1 MTWPQHP
8 DTAEWVER
16 IRAKQ
21 WGWRRAFDAWHHL
34 YGGVPD
40 LAIQDD
46 GTRVVLRDATQFI
59 QTNPDWLQAHE
70 HIGYGGIV
78 QDDGTL
84 HLDTAG
90 VYRYRPLGDL
100 DWGFTAYERIPA

>member
-21 WGWRRAFDAWHHL
+21 WGWRRAFDAWYHL
-34 YGGVPD
+34 YGACPD
-40 LAIQDD
+40 LEVRDD
-46 GTRVVLRDATQFI
+46 GTRVVLRDATEFI
-59 QTNPDWLQAHE
+59 KTSPDWLRDHGLGDMLQA
-70 HIGYGGIV
+70 
-78 QDDGTL
+78 DGTL
-84 HLDTAG
+84 QLDTAG
-90 VYRYRPLGDL
+90 GFRYRPLGDL